1 MQKKILWWAYILMVA
16 SISLLMLIAV
26 LLFMWH
32 VESVTPWAS
41 MKAGDWGVWVGSL
54 GTLGALAGTIYL
66 ATNQERQRERRERVA
81 AELYAES
88 ILTRVKELMATTE
101 TLTEQLHVYKD
112 SEANTK
118 FTSWCVNHLLT
129 LEAWEIEDISRIAP
143 LSTSLAANMARAS
156 GMLKIIHAVYNPNL
170 KTSYQDFSMDDTD
183 LLINVLGKL
192 NKYFNVIEEQLQ
204 KNRKYILRP

>member
-1 MQKKILWWAYILMVA
+1 MEQKILRWAYVIMVA

-26 LLFMWH
+26 LLFVWH
-32 VESVTPWAS
+32 VEDATPWADMS
-41 MKAGDWGVWVGSL
+41 AGDWGVWVGSL

-88 ILTRVKELMATTE
+88 ILTRVKELKTTTE

-112 SEANTK
+112 SESNKK
-118 FTSWCVNHLLT
+118 FTSWCVNHVLT
-129 LEAWEIEDISRIAP
+129 LQAWEIEDIARIAP

-156 GMLKIIHAVYNPNL
+156 GMLKIIHATYNPNL
-170 KTSYQDFSMDDTD
+170 KTSDIDFSMDDTD
-183 LLINVLGKL
+183 FLINILTKL
-192 NKYFNVIEEQLQ
+192 NKYFDVIDKQLQ
-204 KNRKYILRP
+204 KNRKYILRT